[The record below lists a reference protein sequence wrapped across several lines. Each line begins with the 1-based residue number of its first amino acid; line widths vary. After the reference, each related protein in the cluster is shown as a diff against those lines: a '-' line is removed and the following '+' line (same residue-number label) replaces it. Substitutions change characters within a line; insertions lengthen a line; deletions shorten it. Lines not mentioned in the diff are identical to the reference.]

1 MSVLIALG
9 IGAFIL
15 IRLLV
20 EEYQIM
26 KAQLHVLNERQARL
40 EREREIAEMKKR
52 AEQEQQGEQK

>member
-52 AEQEQQGEQK
+52 AEQEQ